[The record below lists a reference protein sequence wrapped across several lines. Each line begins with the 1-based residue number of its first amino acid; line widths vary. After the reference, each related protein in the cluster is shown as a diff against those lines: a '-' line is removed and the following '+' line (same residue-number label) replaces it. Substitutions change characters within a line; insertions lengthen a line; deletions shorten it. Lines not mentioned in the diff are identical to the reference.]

1 MREREMGPKRRRVK
15 QTNSLEERLLER
27 TRQLRQQ
34 AAVLPPGIE
43 KEALLKLARQAEAG
57 ARMTEWL
64 RAPSLQSQT

>member
-34 AAVLPPGIE
+34 AAALPPGIE
-43 KEALLKLARQAEAG
+43 KEALLKLARHAAAG
-57 ARMTEWL
+57 ARMPEWL
-64 RAPSLQSQT
+64 RAPSLQSHP